1 MSELAVLEAFI
12 KSLPIDAT
20 PPQGKGAAQP
30 SVAQLDGAASDSSA
44 GGN

>member
-20 PPQGKGAAQP
+20 PSQSKGAAQP
-30 SVAQLDGAASDSSA
+30 SVSQLDGAAFDTSA
-44 GGN
+44 GGE